1 MFGKKKSQ
9 ALFNAVDDS
18 RTVVHDF
25 RLRSSSPTG
34 FESYRTVEYRLYHK
48 LEEDEMMPRLEEHL
62 NKLFA
67 GSVDDANG
75 DMIDAIIFGAAREAL
90 PDLGRQHYDHSD
102 MLRRL
107 IIRRKAD
114 REDLGRIRDGR
125 VEECEAMKAD
135 YERTCKLLAKEYEEV

>member
-1 MFGKKKSQ
+1 MFGKKKDQ

-25 RLRSSSPTG
+25 RLRATQAG

-62 NKLFA
+62 SKLFA
-67 GSVDDANG
+67 GEVDDGNG
-75 DMIDAIIFGAAREAL
+75 DMLDAILFGAAREAL

-102 MLRRL
+102 TIRRL

-114 REDLGRIRDGR
+114 REDIRRIKEER
-125 VEECEAMKAD
+125 EAECEAMRID
-135 YERTCKLLAKEYEEV
+135 YEKTCKMLDRECKEV

>member
-18 RTVVHDF
+18 RTIVHDF
-25 RLRSSSPTG
+25 RLRTP

-48 LEEDEMMPRLEEHL
+48 LEETEMMPRLEDHL

-67 GSVDDANG
+67 GDVDSANS
-75 DMIDAIIFGAAREAL
+75 DMLDAILFGAAREGLA
-90 PDLGRQHYDHSD
+90 DLGKQHYDHSD

-114 REDLGRIRDGR
+114 CEDLRRIRDDR
-125 VEECEAMKAD
+125 VEEYESMKAD
-135 YERTCKLLAKEYEEV
+135 YERTCKMLDREYKEV